1 MRNMIKT
8 RGCQPRAFIGASL
21 TIAATGI
28 LALAA
33 LVSPVAAQEW
43 TGQWTSGRP
52 DGHAPIGVMGDHV
65 HEKGESMI
73 SYRFMRMMMEG
84 NRTGGDQVGSN
95 AVLQNFL
102 VSPLD
107 MPVNM
112 HMVGLM
118 YAPSDRVTLMG
129 MLPWVS
135 LSMDHVTRSGG
146 AFTTESSGLGD
157 IQVGGLIG
165 LKAEGKYRS
174 HLNAS
179 VSLPT
184 GGIEQIDVTPA
195 SAPNE
200 SQLPYPMQIESGTID
215 LKPGI
220 TFLSMGRL
228 GSWGAQGSATI
239 RMGENDRN
247 YSLGNVVSG
256 TAWLAVRLT
265 DHLSTSFRLE
275 GTTWGDIE
283 GADPAYMNLMMVPT
297 VNPDLRGGTRFDL
310 PVGLNYYI
318 NSGVLAGH
326 RIAVEYAFP
335 VYQNL
340 NGPQLETDGILTI
353 GWQKSFAPF
362 GDSHY

>member
-1 MRNMIKT
+1 MRNRNTANGHMPRSF
-8 RGCQPRAFIGASL
+8 RGARWTFAAAS
-21 TIAATGI
+21 A
-28 LALAA
+28 LALSTLAG
-33 LVSPVAAQEW
+33 PIGAQEW
-43 TGQWTSGRP
+43 TGQWTSMRP

-84 NRTGGDQVGSN
+84 NRVGTDAASTSE
-95 AVLQNFL
+95 VLSSFM
-102 VSPLD
+102 VAPLK
-107 MPVNM
+107 MPMSM
-112 HMVGLM
+112 HMVGFM

-135 LSMDHVTRSGG
+135 MSMDHVTRMGG
-146 AFTTESSGLGD
+146 EFTTESSGLGD
-157 IQVGGLIG
+157 IKLGGLVG
-165 LKAEGKYRS
+165 LKTEGKYRA

-184 GGIEQIDVTPA
+184 GGIEQTDVTPA

-200 SQLPYPMQIESGTID
+200 SQLPYPMQIGSGTVD
-215 LKPGI
+215 LKPGL
-220 TFLSMGRL
+220 TFLSMGRV
-228 GSWGAQGSATI
+228 GSWGAQGSATL
-239 RMGENDRN
+239 RMGENDRG

-256 TAWLAVRLT
+256 TAWLALKLT
-265 DHLSTSFRLE
+265 DQISTSFRLE
-275 GTTWGDIE
+275 GTSWGDIE

-310 PVGLNYYI
+310 PIGLNYYI
-318 NSGVLAGH
+318 NNGPLAGH

-335 VYQNL
+335 IHQDL

-362 GDSHY
+362 GDSH